1 MNKPIKRKELE
12 KLIEL
17 RMELA
22 HQHHLDT
29 TNRALIN
36 NTMFAID
43 ELVGLIDR
51 IRHMIYDQRAII
63 EDEKR
68 RNCNDPYVE
77 GKEKIILEL
86 VRACYMYDIIE

>member
-1 MNKPIKRKELE
+1 MKMPIKRKELE

-22 HQHHLDT
+22 HQYHLDT

-43 ELVGLIDR
+43 ELVGLIER
-51 IRHMIYDQRAII
+51 IRHMIYDQRNII
-63 EDEKR
+63 ENDKR
-68 RNCNDPYVE
+68 RNCNYPYVE

-86 VRACYMYDIIE
+86 VRACNMYDIIE